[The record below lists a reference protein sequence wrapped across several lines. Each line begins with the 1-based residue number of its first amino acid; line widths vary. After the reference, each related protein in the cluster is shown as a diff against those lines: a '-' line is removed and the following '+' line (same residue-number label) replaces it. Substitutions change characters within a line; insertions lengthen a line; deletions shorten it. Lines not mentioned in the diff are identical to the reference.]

1 MSETLPFESPYRH
14 GFARVAACTI
24 PVAIADPSRNADAVI
39 AAAGECHADAVAVA
53 VFPELCL
60 TGYAI
65 DDLVMQDVVLD
76 AVERELVRIAR
87 ETADLLPVLFVGA
100 PLRHGN
106 RLYNCAV
113 AIHRGEVLGI
123 APKSYLP
130 TYREFYERRWYAPG
144 DDTAGQW
151 FDRGELSAPFGPD
164 LIFQAIDL
172 PDLRIHAEIC
182 EDVWV
187 PVPPSSRAALA
198 GATVLLNLS
207 GSPITV
213 ARADDRRSLVQSQ
226 SLRCLAAYVYA
237 AAGEGESTN
246 DVSWDGQTMIYEGG
260 ALLAETERFPE
271 GPRRSVADIDLD
283 RLRQDRLR
291 QGTFDDSRRG
301 LGIRTDAID
310 ADFRPVTFQLDP
322 PSSAVGLRRPLDRF
336 PFVPDDPARLDQD
349 CYEAFSI
356 QVSGLEQRMRAI
368 GSPKPVIGVSGGLDS
383 THALL
388 VVARAMDRM
397 GRPRSDILAYTMP
410 GFATSDHT
418 KSNAIA
424 LAEAIGA
431 TISTIDIRPMATELL
446 KGIRHPFADG
456 EPVYDVTFENVQAGA
471 RTDFLFR
478 LANQNGGFV
487 VGTSDLSELALG
499 WATYGVGDQ
508 MSHYA
513 VNAGVPKTLIQHLI
527 RWVIAHS
534 DGGDPSTGSGTASGG
549 SGTGGGAGTALSDEA
564 KRVLQSVLHT
574 EISPELVPAG
584 QDGKVQSTEDTIGP
598 YALHDFALF
607 HVLRYGLRPS
617 KIAFLAEQAWAD
629 ADAGAWPPGFP
640 AEDRYAY
647 DRATIVRWLRVFLQ
661 RYFGFAQFKR
671 TAIPNGPKVLP
682 AGSLSPRGDWRAP
695 SDGNAAVW
703 LAELDAALAADSS
716 Q

>member
-1 MSETLPFESPYRH
+1 MSEDLPFESLYRH

-24 PVAIADPSRNADAVI
+24 PVAIADPARNADAVL
-39 AAAGECHADAVAVA
+39 AAAREAHEAGAAVAL
-53 VFPELCL
+53 FPELCL

-65 DDLVMQDVVLD
+65 DDLVMQDAVLD
-76 AVERELVRIAR
+76 AVLAAL
-87 ETADLLPVLFVGA
+87 ADLAAASADLRPLLVVGA
-100 PLRHGN
+100 PLRLGA

-113 AIHRGEVLGI
+113 VIHRGRVLGV

-130 TYREFYERRWYAPG
+130 TYREFYEARWYA
-144 DDTAGQW
+144 AGAEAP
-151 FDRGELSAPFGPD
+151 DSVTLAGEEVPVGTD
-164 LIFQAIDL
+164 LLFEATDVAGL
-172 PDLRIHAEIC
+172 VVHAEVC
-182 EDVWV
+182 EDMWV

-213 ARADDRRSLVQSQ
+213 ARADDRHLLAKSQ
-226 SLRCLAAYVYA
+226 SFRCLAAYAYA
-237 AAGEGESTN
+237 AAGQGESTN
-246 DVSWDGQTMIYEGG
+246 DVSWDGQTMIYEAGN
-260 ALLAETERFPE
+260 LLAETERFPD
-271 GPRRSVADIDLD
+271 GPRTAYADVDLD
-283 RLRQDRLR
+283 RLRQERLR
-291 QGTFDDSRRG
+291 QGTFDDNRVQSWPNGRR
-301 LGIRTDAID
+301 IA
-310 ADFRPVTFQLDP
+310 FEVQP
-322 PSSAVGLRRPLDRF
+322 PASDLGLRRPLDRF
-336 PFVPDDPARLDQD
+336 PFVPDDAARLDQD
-349 CYEAFSI
+349 CYEAFNI
-356 QVSGLEQRMRAI
+356 QVSGLAQRMRAI

-418 KSNAIA
+418 RSNAIA

-431 TISTIDIRPMATELL
+431 SIETIDIRPMATEIL
-446 KGIRHPFADG
+446 KGIGHPFAGG

-534 DGGDPSTGSGTASGG
+534 ASDESGTDLTDA
-549 SGTGGGAGTALSDEA
+549 A
-564 KRVLQSVLHT
+564 KTVLQSVLDT

-607 HVLRYGLRPS
+607 HVPRFGFRPS
-617 KIAFLAEQAWAD
+617 KIVFLAEHAWRD

-640 AEDRYAY
+640 ASDRYAY
-647 DRATIVRWLRVFLQ
+647 DREEIVRWLRVFLT
-661 RYFGFAQFKR
+661 RFFGFAQFKR

-703 LAELDAALAADSS
+703 LAELDAALPDLAG
-716 Q
+716 

>member
-1 MSETLPFESPYRH
+1 MSENLPFESAYRH

-24 PVAIADPSRNADAVI
+24 PVAIADPARNAEAVI
-39 AAAGECHADAVAVA
+39 DAARALSDDAVAVA

-60 TGYAI
+60 SGYAI
-65 DDLVMQDVVLD
+65 DDLVMQDAVLD
-76 AVERELVRIAR
+76 AVHAAIGTLVSASH
-87 ETADLLPVLFVGA
+87 DLRPLLVVGA
-100 PLRHGN
+100 PLLLGA

-113 AIHRGEVLGI
+113 VIHRGRVLGVV
-123 APKSYLP
+123 PKSYPL
-130 TYREFYERRWYAPG
+130 TYREFYEARWYAAGAGAPA
-144 DDTAGQW
+144 TAVLAGQQVPV
-151 FDRGELSAPFGPD
+151 GTD
-164 LIFQAIDL
+164 LLFAADDVPGL
-172 PDLRIHAEIC
+172 VVHAEVC
-182 EDVWV
+182 EDMWV
-187 PVPPSSRAALA
+187 PVPPSSAAALA

-213 ARADDRRSLVQSQ
+213 ARADDRHLLAKSQ
-226 SLRCLAAYVYA
+226 SFRCNAVYAYA
-237 AAGEGESTN
+237 AAGLGESTN
-246 DVSWDGQTMIYEGG
+246 DVSWDGQTMIYESG
-260 ALLAETERFPE
+260 ALLAETERFPD
-271 GPRRSVADIDLD
+271 GPRSAIADVDLD
-283 RLRQDRLR
+283 RIRQDRLR
-291 QGTFDDSRRG
+291 QGTFDDNRRAVAPAAAPM
-301 LGIRTDAID
+301 RMVSFT
-310 ADFRPVTFQLDP
+310 VDP
-322 PSSAVGLRRPLDRF
+322 PASDIGLRRPLDRF

-356 QVSGLEQRMRAI
+356 QVSALARRMRAI

-431 TISTIDIRPMATELL
+431 SIQTIDIRPMATELL
-446 KGIRHPFADG
+446 TGIGHPFANG

-527 RWVIAHS
+527 RWVIAHAGE
-534 DGGDPSTGSGTASGG
+534 DGTS
-549 SGTGGGAGTALSDEA
+549 LSDAA
-564 KRVLQSVLHT
+564 KEVLQAVLDT

-598 YALHDFALF
+598 YALHDFALH
-607 HVLRYGLRPS
+607 HVLRYGFRPS
-617 KIAFLAEQAWAD
+617 KIVFLAEHAWRD

-640 AEDRYAY
+640 ASDRYGY
-647 DRATIVRWLRVFLQ
+647 DRETIVRWLRVFLT

-682 AGSLSPRGDWRAP
+682 SGSLSPRGDWRAP

-703 LAELDAALAADSS
+703 LAELDRAFPSA
-716 Q
+716 

>member
-1 MSETLPFESPYRH
+1 MSEQLPFESVYRH

-24 PVAIADPSRNADAVI
+24 PVAIADPARNAAAVV
-39 AAAGECHADAVAVA
+39 AAAREAHDEGAAVA

-76 AVERELVRIAR
+76 ATRTAIADIAAASRALRPLLV
-87 ETADLLPVLFVGA
+87 VGA
-100 PLRHGN
+100 PLLLGS

-113 AIHRGEVLGI
+113 VIHRGAVLGV
-123 APKSYLP
+123 APKTYLP
-130 TYREFYERRWYAPG
+130 TYREFYEARWYASGADAPAATVLGGEEVPVGADLLFEASDVPG
-144 DDTAGQW
+144 
-151 FDRGELSAPFGPD
+151 LVV
-164 LIFQAIDL
+164 
-172 PDLRIHAEIC
+172 HAEVC
-182 EDVWV
+182 EDMWV
-187 PVPPSSRAALA
+187 PIPPSSTAALA

-213 ARADDRRSLVQSQ
+213 ARADDRHLLAKSQ
-226 SLRCLAAYVYA
+226 SFRCNAAYVYA
-237 AAGEGESTN
+237 AAGLGESTN
-246 DVSWDGQTMIYEGG
+246 DVSWDGQTMIYESG
-260 ALLAETERFPE
+260 ALLAETERFPD
-271 GPRRSVADIDLD
+271 GPRTAIADIDLD

-291 QGTFDDSRRG
+291 QGTFDDNRVQNPAAEFARV
-301 LGIRTDAID
+301 IP
-310 ADFRPVTFQLDP
+310 FEVNP
-322 PSSAVGLRRPLDRF
+322 PASITTLRRPLDRF
-336 PFVPDDPARLDQD
+336 PFVPDDAARLDQD

-410 GFATSDHT
+410 GFATSEHT

-431 TISTIDIRPMATELL
+431 TTSTIDIRPMATELL
-446 KGIRHPFADG
+446 RGIHHPYADG

-527 RWVIAHS
+527 RWVIAHPD
-534 DGGDPSTGSGTASGG
+534 DGA
-549 SGTGGGAGTALSDEA
+549 ALTQDA
-564 KRVLQSVLHT
+564 KDVLQSVLDT

-617 KIAFLAEQAWAD
+617 KIAFLAEQAWSD
-629 ADAGAWPPGFP
+629 AEAGAWPPGFP
-640 AEDRYAY
+640 DADRYAY
-647 DRATIVRWLRVFLQ
+647 DRATIVRWLEVFLT
-661 RYFGFAQFKR
+661 RFFGFAQFKR

-703 LAELDAALAADSS
+703 LAELRAALPELAD
-716 Q
+716 

>member
-1 MSETLPFESPYRH
+1 MSEQLPFESVYRH

-24 PVAIADPSRNADAVI
+24 PVAVADPPRNAAAVI
-39 AAAGECHADAVAVA
+39 AAARAAHDEGAAVA

-76 AVERELVRIAR
+76 AARAAIDEVVAASRSLRTLLV
-87 ETADLLPVLFVGA
+87 VGA
-100 PLRHGN
+100 PLQLGA

-113 AIHRGEVLGI
+113 VIHRGAVLGV
-123 APKSYLP
+123 APKTYLP
-130 TYREFYERRWYAPG
+130 TYREFYEARWYASGAGAPATTTLSGEEVPVGTDLVFEASDVPG
-144 DDTAGQW
+144 
-151 FDRGELSAPFGPD
+151 FVV
-164 LIFQAIDL
+164 
-172 PDLRIHAEIC
+172 HAEVC
-182 EDVWV
+182 EDMWV
-187 PVPPSSRAALA
+187 PIPPSSTAALA

-207 GSPITV
+207 GSPITI
-213 ARADDRRSLVQSQ
+213 ARADDRHLLAKSQ
-226 SLRCLAAYVYA
+226 SFRCNAAYVYA
-237 AAGEGESTN
+237 AAGQGESTN
-246 DVSWDGQTMIYEGG
+246 DVSWDGQTMIYEAG
-260 ALLAETERFPE
+260 ALLAETERFPD
-271 GPRRSVADIDLD
+271 GPRTALADIDLD

-291 QGTFDDSRRG
+291 QGTFDDNRVQAEAAASVRR
-301 LGIRTDAID
+301 IP
-310 ADFRPVTFQLDP
+310 FHVDP
-322 PSSAVGLRRPLDRF
+322 PSALASTTTLRRPLDRF

-368 GSPKPVIGVSGGLDS
+368 GSPRPVIGVSGGLDS

-410 GFATSDHT
+410 GFATSEHT
-418 KSNAIA
+418 RSNAVA

-446 KGIRHPFADG
+446 KGIGHPYANG

-527 RWVIAHS
+527 RWVIAHPD
-534 DGGDPSTGSGTASGG
+534 DGA
-549 SGTGGGAGTALSDEA
+549 ALTQEA
-564 KRVLQSVLHT
+564 KDVLQSVLDT

-617 KIAFLAEQAWAD
+617 KIAFLAEQAWSD
-629 ADAGAWPPGFP
+629 ATAGAWPPGFP
-640 AEDRYAY
+640 DADRYAY
-647 DRATIVRWLRVFLQ
+647 DRA
-661 RYFGFAQFKR
+661 
-671 TAIPNGPKVLP
+671 
-682 AGSLSPRGDWRAP
+682 
-695 SDGNAAVW
+695 
-703 LAELDAALAADSS
+703 
-716 Q
+716 

>member
-1 MSETLPFESPYRH
+1 MSEDLPFESLYRH

-24 PVAIADPSRNADAVI
+24 PVAIADPARNADAVL
-39 AAAGECHADAVAVA
+39 AAAREAHQAGAAVAL
-53 VFPELCL
+53 FPELCL

-65 DDLVMQDVVLD
+65 DDLVMQDAVLD
-76 AVERELVRIAR
+76 AVLAAL
-87 ETADLLPVLFVGA
+87 ADLAAASADLRPLLVVGA
-100 PLRHGN
+100 PLRLGA

-113 AIHRGEVLGI
+113 VIHRGRVLGV

-130 TYREFYERRWYAPG
+130 TYREFYEARWYA
-144 DDTAGQW
+144 AGAEAP
-151 FDRGELSAPFGPD
+151 DSVTLAGEEVPVGTD
-164 LIFQAIDL
+164 LLFEATDVAGL
-172 PDLRIHAEIC
+172 VVHAEVC
-182 EDVWV
+182 EDMWV

-213 ARADDRRSLVQSQ
+213 ARADDRHLLAKSQ
-226 SLRCLAAYVYA
+226 SFRCLAAYAYA
-237 AAGEGESTN
+237 AAGQGESTN
-246 DVSWDGQTMIYEGG
+246 DVSWDGQTMIYEAGN
-260 ALLAETERFPE
+260 LLAETERFPD
-271 GPRRSVADIDLD
+271 GPRTAYADVDLD
-283 RLRQDRLR
+283 RLRQERLR
-291 QGTFDDSRRG
+291 QGTFDDNRVQSWPNGRR
-301 LGIRTDAID
+301 I
-310 ADFRPVTFQLDP
+310 TFEVQP
-322 PSSAVGLRRPLDRF
+322 PASDLGLRRPLDRF
-336 PFVPDDPARLDQD
+336 PFVPDDAARLDQD
-349 CYEAFSI
+349 CYEAFNI

-418 KSNAIA
+418 RSNAIA

-431 TISTIDIRPMATELL
+431 SIETIDIRPMATEIL
-446 KGIRHPFADG
+446 KGIGHPFAGG

-534 DGGDPSTGSGTASGG
+534 ASDESGTDLTDA
-549 SGTGGGAGTALSDEA
+549 A
-564 KRVLQSVLHT
+564 KTVLQSVLDT

-584 QDGKVQSTEDTIGP
+584 QDGKVQSTEDTLGP

-607 HVLRYGLRPS
+607 HVLRFGFRPS
-617 KIAFLAEQAWAD
+617 KIVFLAEHAWRD

-640 AEDRYAY
+640 ASDRYAY
-647 DRATIVRWLRVFLQ
+647 DRDEIVRWLRVFLT
-661 RYFGFAQFKR
+661 RFFGFAQFKR

-703 LAELDAALAADSS
+703 LAELDAALPDLAG
-716 Q
+716 